1 MDNPGAF
8 TLGDFQ
14 VGTAGQ
20 QNGTPV
26 TSLEG
31 MAAASL
37 QVRLSSAAGDSSINV
52 YIQTSLDQGQSW
64 FDIACVGF
72 TTTPGVQTLNVS
84 GLDKAEPTAPS
95 NLGLAPGTIA
105 DGPVGDRL
113 QAIVVSTGTYGGSP
127 LVSVRGVA
135 R

>member
-1 MDNPGAF
+1 MDNPGAI

-14 VGTAGQ
+14 VGAAGQ

-26 TSLEG
+26 CDLEG
-31 MAAASL
+31 MDALSL
-37 QVRLSSAAGDSSINV
+37 QVRLSSAEGGTSINV

-72 TTTPGVQTLNVS
+72 TTTPGVQVLNLS
-84 GLDKAEPTAPS
+84 GLDKSAPAAPS
-95 NLGLAPGTIA
+95 NLALSPGTIL
-105 DGPVGDRL
+105 DGPLGDRL
-113 QAIVVSTGTYGGSP
+113 QAIVVTTGSYTGSP

>member
-14 VGTAGQ
+14 IGTAGQ
-20 QNGTPV
+20 QNGAPV
-26 TSLEG
+26 TNLEG

-37 QVRLSSAAGDSSINV
+37 QVRLSSAAGGTSINV

-64 FDIACVGF
+64 FDVGCIGF
-72 TTTPGVQTLNVS
+72 TTTPGVQTLNIS
-84 GLDKAEPTAPS
+84 GLDKAAPAAPT
-95 NLGLAPGTIA
+95 NLGLAPGTVA
-105 DGPVGDRL
+105 DGPLGDCL
-113 QAIVVSTGTYGGSP
+113 QAVVVSTGTYAGSP
-127 LVSVRGVA
+127 LVSIRGIA